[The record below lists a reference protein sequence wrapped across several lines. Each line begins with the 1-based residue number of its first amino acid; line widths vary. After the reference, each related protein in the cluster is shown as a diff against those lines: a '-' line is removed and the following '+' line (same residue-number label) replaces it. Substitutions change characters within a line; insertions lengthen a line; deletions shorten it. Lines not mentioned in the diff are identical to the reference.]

1 TNSSVRTTALG
12 CIGAGAGRQVAA
24 GVLGQGGEQ
33 LLGGAEVLAD
43 RGVVLAALAGG
54 GVVEHGLVLGLGG
67 PGALVVHGPTV
78 PRGCGAAPGAAG
90 GRPVGHRLL
99 LLHRVV
105 RTASVM
111 VPVASAI
118 VTCTRSSISRGEYH
132 RAPRV
137 SIGSGARSPV
147 TPISSSRHQWPG
159 SGIAGGEAHS
169 PGSHRRSASGRRQ
182 VTVSPVSS
190 ATSAARESP
199 SWSSWPAGGAT
210 PSGYQARVSRRMS
223 SPRRGIAPTEAPQQG
238 VREGMGDLL
247 FGVRAGGPRD
257 APQDGRGVTGAG
269 RTSERRRVGDVPP
282 ALRR

>member
-1 TNSSVRTTALG
+1 MTPSWCRRQTCSTPVGCGSAIRAGSIALASRSSAWAAWTCRPRGSWANWRTNSSVRTTALG

-118 VTCTRSSISRGEYH
+118 VTCTRSSISRGE
-132 RAPRV
+132 
-137 SIGSGARSPV
+137 
-147 TPISSSRHQWPG
+147 
-159 SGIAGGEAHS
+159 
-169 PGSHRRSASGRRQ
+169 
-182 VTVSPVSS
+182 
-190 ATSAARESP
+190 
-199 SWSSWPAGGAT
+199 
-210 PSGYQARVSRRMS
+210 
-223 SPRRGIAPTEAPQQG
+223 
-238 VREGMGDLL
+238 
-247 FGVRAGGPRD
+247 
-257 APQDGRGVTGAG
+257 
-269 RTSERRRVGDVPP
+269 
-282 ALRR
+282 